1 MSFNDERGDSDD
13 GQLRQFEKNNFF
25 QGKLMTARDMETEQ
39 DYHSGRLQT
48 LTRFVTGSGIVRG
61 IEISSIEESETE
73 LEVTL
78 EPGLIVDGY
87 GRPIVIEHR
96 TTKTLPLP
104 SSDDLYLFLRYN
116 EAELESVPVPDVSGA
131 SSEEYMSNRRVESF
145 ELTYQESPPE
155 FDQIPDFDID
165 IADNADEDTAHR
177 ALANRYHQQFRTPV
191 EGAED
196 PSVFIGSFER
206 TRDGTWIPG
215 GDTVRRQLV
224 HDNEMLYAAL
234 VNHITDTANPHG
246 MAGRSGGGSGGEDL
260 GDVRGTIEEMRDQ
273 LDTLNRYVMR
283 KSLKDKIR
291 FFRDVST
298 RFEEADSNASKT
310 AQEIV
315 EQAKSGMAEDVF
327 DDPEAYRAHVGD
339 MLELDIALGEDLE
352 DSATEES
359 LERYVKAVN
368 ELQETLAADRGVL
381 HVAEAQDG
389 VCEAADSL
397 EMLYDI
403 VRED

>member
-1 MSFNDERGDSDD
+1 MSFNNGQGDRGD
-13 GQLRQFEKNNFF
+13 GQLSQFEKNNFF

-39 DYHSGRLQT
+39 DYHADRLQT
-48 LTRFVTGSGIVRG
+48 LTRFVTGKGIVQG
-61 IEISSIEESETE
+61 IEVSSIEESETE

-78 EPGLIVDGY
+78 EPGLVVDGH

-104 SSDDLYLFLRYN
+104 SSDDIYLFIRYT

-155 FDQIPDFDID
+155 FEQIPDVDTDIS
-165 IADNADEDTAHR
+165 DNPDEDTAYR
-177 ALANRYHQQFRTPV
+177 ALANRFHQQFRTPV
-191 EGAED
+191 ESVED

-206 TRDGTWIPG
+206 TRDGAWIPG

-224 HDNEMLYAAL
+224 YDNDMLYAAL
-234 VNHITDTANPHG
+234 VNHITDTDNPHNMG
-246 MAGRSGGGSGGEDL
+246 GRAAGGGGGDL
-260 GDVRGTIEEMRDQ
+260 GEAAEQLQKMQTQ
-273 LDTLNRYVMR
+273 LDTVTRYVMR

-291 FFRDVST
+291 FFEDVST
-298 RFEEADSNASKT
+298 RFEEADTGASKT

-315 EQAKSGMAEDVF
+315 EAAKDGMADDAF
-327 DDPEAYRAHVGD
+327 DDRAAYREHVGD
-339 MLELDIALGEDLE
+339 MLELDIALGEELE

-368 ELQETLAADRGVL
+368 ELQETLADDMGVL
-381 HVAEAQDG
+381 QVAEAQDG

-403 VRED
+403 VPEN

>member
-1 MSFNDERGDSDD
+1 MSFNNQRGDKDD
-13 GQLRQFEKNNFF
+13 RRLRQFEKNNFF

-61 IEISSIEESETE
+61 VEVSSIEESETE

-104 SSDDLYLFLRYN
+104 SSDDIYLFLRYN
-116 EAELESVPVPDVSGA
+116 ESELESVPVPDVSGA

-145 ELTYQESPPE
+145 ELTYQESLPE
-155 FDQIPDFDID
+155 FEQIPDFDID
-165 IADNADEDTAHR
+165 IADNPDEDTAYR

-191 EGAED
+191 EETED

-206 TRDGTWIPG
+206 TRDGAWIPG
-215 GDTVRRQLV
+215 SDTVRRQLV

-234 VNHITDTANPHG
+234 VNHITDTSDPHG
-246 MAGRSGGGSGGEDL
+246 MAGRSGGGSADDL

-273 LDTLNRYVMR
+273 MDTLNRYVMR

-298 RFEEADSNASKT
+298 RFEEADSSASKT

-315 EQAKSGMAEDVF
+315 EQAKSGTAEAVF

-368 ELQETLAADRGVL
+368 ELQESLAADRGVL
-381 HVAEAQDG
+381 HIAEAQDG

-403 VRED
+403 VPED

>member
-1 MSFNDERGDSDD
+1 MSFNDEGERGN

-39 DYHSGRLQT
+39 AYHADRLQT
-48 LTRFVTGSGIVRG
+48 LTRFATGKGIVRG
-61 IEISSIEESETE
+61 LEVSAIEESESE

-78 EPGLIVDGY
+78 EPGLVVDGN

-104 SSDDLYLFLRYN
+104 SSDDIYLFLRYT
-116 EAELESVPVPDVSGA
+116 ETELESVPVPDVSGA

-155 FDQIPDFDID
+155 FDRIPDLDTDIS
-165 IADNADEDTAHR
+165 DNPDEDTAYR
-177 ALANRYHQQFRTPV
+177 ALANRFHQQFRTPV
-191 EGAED
+191 EGVED
-196 PSVFIGSFER
+196 ASVFIGSFER
-206 TRDGTWIPG
+206 TRDGAWIPG
-215 GDTVRRQLV
+215 SETVRRQLV
-224 HDNEMLYAAL
+224 YDNDMLYAAL
-234 VNHITDTANPHG
+234 VNHITDTDSPHG
-246 MAGRSGGGSGGEDL
+246 MAGRSGGGGGDL
-260 GDVRGTIEEMRDQ
+260 GEAAERLDEMGTR
-273 LDTLNRYVMR
+273 LDTLTRYVMR

-291 FFRDVST
+291 FFDEVST
-298 RFEEADSNASKT
+298 RFEEADTGASKT
-310 AQEIV
+310 AQEVV
-315 EQAKSGMAEDVF
+315 EAAKAGIADDAV
-327 DDPEAYRAHVGD
+327 DDPAAFRETVGD
-339 MLELDIALGEDLE
+339 MLELDIALGEELE

-368 ELQETLAADRGVL
+368 ELQEVLADDGGVL
-381 HVAEAQDG
+381 QVAEAQDG

-403 VRED
+403 VPEE

>member
-1 MSFNDERGDSDD
+1 MSFNDEQGDRGD
-13 GQLRQFEKNNFF
+13 GQLSQFEKNNFF

-39 DYHSGRLQT
+39 DYHAGRLQT
-48 LTRFVTGSGIVRG
+48 LSRFVTGKGIVQG
-61 IEISSIEESETE
+61 IEVSAIEESETE

-78 EPGLIVDGY
+78 EPGLVIDGH

-104 SSDDLYLFLRYN
+104 SSDDIYLFIRYT

-155 FDQIPDFDID
+155 FEQIPDVDTDIS
-165 IADNADEDTAHR
+165 DNPDEDTAYR

-191 EGAED
+191 EGVED

-206 TRDGTWIPG
+206 TREGTWIPG
-215 GDTVRRQLV
+215 SDTVRRQLV
-224 HDNEMLYAAL
+224 YDNDMLYAAL
-234 VNHITDTANPHG
+234 VNHITDTDSPHG
-246 MAGRSGGGSGGEDL
+246 MAGRASGGGSDDL
-260 GDVRGTIEEMRDQ
+260 GAAADRLDEMQTQ
-273 LDTLNRYVMR
+273 LDTLTRYVMR

-291 FFRDVST
+291 FFEDVSE
-298 RFEEADSNASKT
+298 RFEEADTGASKT
-310 AQEIV
+310 AQELV
-315 EQAKSGMAEDVF
+315 ERAKEGMAESVF
-327 DDPEAYRAHVGD
+327 DDAEAFREQVGE
-339 MLELDIALGEDLE
+339 MLELDITLGEELE

-368 ELQETLAADRGVL
+368 ELQETLADDRGVL
-381 HVAEAQDG
+381 QVAEAQDG

-403 VRED
+403 VPES